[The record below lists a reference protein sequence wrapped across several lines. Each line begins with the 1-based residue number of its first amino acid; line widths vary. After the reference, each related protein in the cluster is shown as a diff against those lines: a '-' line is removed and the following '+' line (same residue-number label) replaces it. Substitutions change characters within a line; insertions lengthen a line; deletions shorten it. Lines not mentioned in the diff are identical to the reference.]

1 MDVKTFKDSNER
13 SSDCIQRKVSSNC
26 NPSHFMQGDD
36 LHERMMTRDSSYLRQ
51 DGGCSRQGREEPE
64 VVAQPP
70 RDYWTGLPCGQTGP
84 PPGAEKERFVSQAQ
98 MLEKQPDCY
107 GAMNCTPC
115 KI

>member
-1 MDVKTFKDSNER
+1 
-13 SSDCIQRKVSSNC
+13 
-26 NPSHFMQGDD
+26 MQGDD

-84 PPGAEKERFVSQAQ
+84 PPGAEKERFVSEAQ